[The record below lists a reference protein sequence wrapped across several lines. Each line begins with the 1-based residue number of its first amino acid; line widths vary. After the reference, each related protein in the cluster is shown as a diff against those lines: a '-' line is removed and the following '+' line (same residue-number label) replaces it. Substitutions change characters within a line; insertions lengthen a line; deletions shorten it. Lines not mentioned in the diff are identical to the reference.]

1 MRWTNLFWTG
11 AVVVTGGFL
20 FGLNATMATPQEVA
34 HISQIDDSPTVQLA
48 EVITENAGEAPA
60 AVAGSDDGE
69 AGCWIILWWQSYAA
83 DLKPQ
88 ESKVKVRGLPWKYLT
103 YAWGGKSPLLHEV
116 PSPPI
121 EAASDDPRNSNF
133 RMRVELAQKKC
144 NLRRRYRFRIKGK
157 AQAANGSTRYAHI
170 ERDLYYPSSTGWT
183 KNTDISLGY
192 LDLCLA
198 DPKHCSRPYYPN
210 GDPNAFRW

>member
-1 MRWTNLFWTG
+1 MRWTSLFGAG
-11 AVVVTGGFL
+11 AVVLTGGFL
-20 FGLNATMATPQEVA
+20 FGLNATTATPQEVA
-34 HISQIDDSPTVQLA
+34 HAFEVGDAPTLQLA
-48 EVITENAGEAPA
+48 EVITEDAGEAPA
-60 AVAGSDDGE
+60 AVVGSDDGE
-69 AGCWIILWWQSYAA
+69 AGCWIILWWQSSAA
-83 DLKPQ
+83 DLQPW
-88 ESKVKVRGLPWKYLT
+88 ESMVRVRGLLWRHLIK
-103 YAWGGKSPLLHEV
+103 GGGDFPLLFKV
-116 PSPPI
+116 PGLPI
-121 EAASDDPRNSNF
+121 EAASDHPYNSNF
-133 RMRVELAQKKC
+133 RVSVELTQKNC